1 MSISSAPESIAYFV
15 SNNFDSIGTWPLGKY
30 EDTAATLTLEFCTF
44 SLAIATKEGYTHTAA
59 TLGTEVSK
67 GLGLIAFATIWDILP
82 SVSSPSRV
90 VRSHIV
96 TIIFSASNFE
106 SFFMLLVAS
115 EFTLSFNPTESI
127 RDSYTISKTLD
138 HCIETSEVFIFP
150 IILC

>member
-1 MSISSAPESIAYFV
+1 MQWSNVLEMVYESRIDSVGLNERVNSLATRSIKK
-15 SNNFDSIGTWPLGKY
+15 DSKLEALNMIVTMCDLTTLEG
-30 EDTAATLTLEFCTF
+30 EDTEGKISQMVAK
-44 SLAIATKEGYTHTAA
+44 AIKPNPLDT
-59 TLGTEVSK
+59 
-67 GLGLIAFATIWDILP
+67 
-82 SVSSPSRV
+82 SVPRV

-106 SFFMLLVAS
+106 SFFILLVAS